1 MIDNQVLFS
10 WINDESTVLDLGCG
24 DGEILKTLI
33 NKNKITGYGFEIDP
47 NHIEKCISKGI
58 NVIEYDLNDGL
69 KNIKSKSFDFIVMSQ
84 TLQTLNAPHTMLNEM
99 LRIGE
104 KCIVTF
110 PNFGYW
116 LTPLGKWST
125 YKIGI
130 YNTKG
135 KDGFVKVYK
144 DNELMFDYKGVTF
157 DWSAPYDK
165 SCIRVGAYRDS
176 GKQFGIEYPDQTIHF
191 DDFIVVSDEK
201 TLDQILAR

>member
-47 NHIEKCISKGI
+47 HHIEKCISKGI

-69 KNIKSKSFDFIVMSQ
+69 QNIKSKSFDFIVMSQ

-116 LTPLGKWST
+116 RTRFSLLISGRMPVTKQLRYQWYDTPNIHLFT
-125 YKIGI
+125 YKDFELLCEEQNINI
-130 YNTKG
+130 LK
-135 KDGFVKVYK
+135 KEFVGSA
-144 DNELMFDYKGVTF
+144 F
-157 DWSAPYDK
+157 SAPFRRL
-165 SCIRVGAYRDS
+165 SANL
-176 GKQFGIEYPDQTIHF
+176 FAQTA
-191 DDFIVVSDEK
+191 VYLLSSK
-201 TLDQILAR
+201 

>member
-24 DGEILKTLI
+24 DGEILKTLM
-33 NKNKITGYGFEIDP
+33 NKKNITGYGFEIDP

-69 KNIKSKSFDFIVMSQ
+69 QNIKSKSFDFIVMSQ

-116 LTPLGKWST
+116 RTRFSLLISGRMPVTKQLRYQWYDTPNIHLFT
-125 YKIGI
+125 YKDFELLCEKQNINI
-130 YNTKG
+130 LK
-135 KDGFVKVYK
+135 KEFDGSSF
-144 DNELMFDYKGVTF
+144 
-157 DWSAPYDK
+157 SAPFRRL
-165 SCIRVGAYRDS
+165 SANL
-176 GKQFGIEYPDQTIHF
+176 FAQTA
-191 DDFIVVSDEK
+191 VYLLSSK
-201 TLDQILAR
+201 

>member
-47 NHIEKCISKGI
+47 HHIEKCISKGI

-69 KNIKSKSFDFIVMSQ
+69 QNIKSKSFDFIVMSQ
-84 TLQTLNAPHTMLNEM
+84 TLQTLNAPHNMLNEM

-116 LTPLGKWST
+116 RTRFSLLISGRMPVTKQLRYQWYDTPNIHLFT
-125 YKIGI
+125 YKDFELLCEEQNINI
-130 YNTKG
+130 LK
-135 KDGFVKVYK
+135 KEFVGSA
-144 DNELMFDYKGVTF
+144 F
-157 DWSAPYDK
+157 SAPFRRL
-165 SCIRVGAYRDS
+165 SANL
-176 GKQFGIEYPDQTIHF
+176 FAQTA
-191 DDFIVVSDEK
+191 VYLLSSK
-201 TLDQILAR
+201 

>member
-33 NKNKITGYGFEIDP
+33 NKNNITGYGFEIDP
-47 NHIEKCISKGI
+47 HHIEKCISKGI
-58 NVIEYDLNDGL
+58 NVIEYDLNNGL
-69 KNIKSKSFDFIVMSQ
+69 QNIKSKSFDFIVMSQ

-116 LTPLGKWST
+116 RTRFSLLISGRMPVTKQLRYQWYDTPNIHLFT
-125 YKIGI
+125 YKDFELLCEEQNINI
-130 YNTKG
+130 LK
-135 KDGFVKVYK
+135 KEFVGSS
-144 DNELMFDYKGVTF
+144 F
-157 DWSAPYDK
+157 SAPFRRL
-165 SCIRVGAYRDS
+165 SANL
-176 GKQFGIEYPDQTIHF
+176 FAQTA
-191 DDFIVVSDEK
+191 VYLLSSK
-201 TLDQILAR
+201 

>member
-47 NHIEKCISKGI
+47 HHIEKCISKGI
-58 NVIEYDLNDGL
+58 NVIEYDLNNGL
-69 KNIKSKSFDFIVMSQ
+69 QNIKSKSFDFIVMSQ

-116 LTPLGKWST
+116 RTRFSLLISGRMPVTKQLRYQWYDTPNIHLFT
-125 YKIGI
+125 YKDFELLCEEQNINI
-130 YNTKG
+130 LK
-135 KDGFVKVYK
+135 KEFVGSSFSAAFRRLSANLFAKTAVYLLSSK
-144 DNELMFDYKGVTF
+144 
-157 DWSAPYDK
+157 
-165 SCIRVGAYRDS
+165 
-176 GKQFGIEYPDQTIHF
+176 
-191 DDFIVVSDEK
+191 
-201 TLDQILAR
+201 

>member
-47 NHIEKCISKGI
+47 HHIEKCISKGI
-58 NVIEYDLNDGL
+58 NVIEYDLNNGL
-69 KNIKSKSFDFIVMSQ
+69 QNIKSKSFDFIVMSQ

-116 LTPLGKWST
+116 RTRFSLLISGRMPVTKQLRYQWYDTPNIHLFT
-125 YKIGI
+125 YKDFELLCEEQNINI
-130 YNTKG
+130 LK
-135 KDGFVKVYK
+135 KEFVGSSFSAAFRRLSANLFAQTAVYLLSSK
-144 DNELMFDYKGVTF
+144 
-157 DWSAPYDK
+157 
-165 SCIRVGAYRDS
+165 
-176 GKQFGIEYPDQTIHF
+176 
-191 DDFIVVSDEK
+191 
-201 TLDQILAR
+201 